1 MKYNICAEFDL
12 QDFFLTKIA
21 LAKLEG
27 KVDRIQDETDAMFP
41 EKSTGHSVI
50 LERNTPCRVE
60 VIASGTPS
68 TPTYS
73 FTVSPSAASLV
84 RKSTDF
90 PEAAEPVSAFTIVWD
105 GLHGHISWNGCHWL
119 VERNE
124 QPVDITLT
132 FPDEY
137 EYKISIFY
145 F

>member
-1 MKYNICAEFDL
+1 MKYSFQNFSE
-12 QDFFLTKIA
+12 QDYFLTKVT
-21 LAKLEG
+21 LARLEG

-41 EKSTGHSVI
+41 EKSTGRSVI
-50 LERNTPCRVE
+50 LERNIPCRVE

-73 FTVSPSAASLV
+73 FTVSPAAASLV

-90 PEAAEPVSAFTIVWD
+90 PETAEPVSAFTIVWD
-105 GLHGHISWNGCHWL
+105 GLHGQIDWNGCYWL
-119 VERNE
+119 IERNE

-132 FPDEY
+132 FPNEY
-137 EYKISIFY
+137 GYKISIFY